1 MKTALHL
8 RDYEE
13 LLNQANFISLRLIY
27 IHNIV
32 VGENDKSQKCIW
44 LVTLAVNVNVAH
56 FIGKE
61 CFKTFSLLQAFKQS
75 PFL

>member
-13 LLNQANFISLRLIY
+13 LLNQVNFISLRFIY

-32 VGENDKSQKCIW
+32 VGENDKDKSQKCISDLLPW
-44 LVTLAVNVNVAH
+44 LLM
-56 FIGKE
+56 
-61 CFKTFSLLQAFKQS
+61 
-75 PFL
+75 